1 MAQQTITTGEMI
13 NGKWLVTS
21 GLKAGDRV
29 IVDGL
34 QNVRSGAK
42 VNASESQDKRRASGQ
57 SVHHRS
63 FSAVSEQISDV

>member
-1 MAQQTITTGEMI
+1 VVNADNTVAQQTITTGEMI

-42 VNASESQDKRRASGQ
+42 VNASESQDKAAPQANLSTTDP
-57 SVHHRS
+57 
-63 FSAVSEQISDV
+63 SAQ